1 MESLNRVSSCPLI
14 GPTINSSPLYVR
26 YHNLI
31 YHRKACLVTC
41 PFSCSGDPMSFGEF
55 LRVHMKE
62 VHQVNASHACP
73 FCLGRFQWLRQEARS
88 EMVNRHRLEC
98 MKALFPEL
106 FHSRVPKI
114 RPNEQREQS
123 QLFAEIKQLHH
134 DLVCEGRWSESKLKE
149 QIRNLLLDHDAA
161 EITKLRAQ
169 LSTLEEARNQREQLI
184 QEKEQLIQM
193 HEQLIQMHEQLSFS
207 LREHQRKLVKV

>member
-1 MESLNRVSSCPLI
+1 
-14 GPTINSSPLYVR
+14 
-26 YHNLI
+26 
-31 YHRKACLVTC
+31 
-41 PFSCSGDPMSFGEF
+41 
-55 LRVHMKE
+55 
-62 VHQVNASHACP
+62 
-73 FCLGRFQWLRQEARS
+73 
-88 EMVNRHRLEC
+88 MVNRHRLEC